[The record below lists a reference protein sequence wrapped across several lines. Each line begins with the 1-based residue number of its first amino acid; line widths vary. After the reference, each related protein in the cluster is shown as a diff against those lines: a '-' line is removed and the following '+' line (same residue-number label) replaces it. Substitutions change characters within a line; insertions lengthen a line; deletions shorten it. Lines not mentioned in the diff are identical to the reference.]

1 MQDSTFADIYFS
13 EFFSV
18 IFEVPVED
26 VAIDEE
32 ELHGIEIEGILNLD
46 NVHQLRM
53 LESESIR
60 LYRRAHQKYCQKE
73 ETRRFTSL

>member
-26 VAIDEE
+26 VVIDEE
-32 ELHGIEIEGILNLD
+32 ELHGIEIEGILNLG

-60 LYRRAHQKYCQKE
+60 LYRRAH
-73 ETRRFTSL
+73 

>member
-1 MQDSTFADIYFS
+1 MQDSTFADIYFA

-26 VAIDEE
+26 VVIDEE

-60 LYRRAHQKYCQKE
+60 LYRRAH
-73 ETRRFTSL
+73 

>member
-1 MQDSTFADIYFS
+1 MQDSAFADIYFS

-26 VAIDEE
+26 VVIDEE
-32 ELHGIEIEGILNLD
+32 EFHGIEIDGIFNLD

-53 LESESIR
+53 WESESIR
-60 LYRRAHQKYCQKE
+60 WYRRAH
-73 ETRRFTSL
+73 

>member
-26 VAIDEE
+26 VVIDEE
-32 ELHGIEIEGILNLD
+32 ELHGIETDGILNLVLN

-60 LYRRAHQKYCQKE
+60 
-73 ETRRFTSL
+73 